1 MKKKEKKE
9 KSYPTH
15 WLPVFFPPAEK
26 VFKFLVVRSESSLQ
40 LTPPKQLQMHFDM
53 WEMW

>member
-1 MKKKEKKE
+1 MKKKKK
-9 KSYPTH
+9 KKNLILHTGYQF
-15 WLPVFFPPAEK
+15 FFPPAEK

-53 WEMW
+53 WEM